1 MINQTFKTTKKI
13 ENRVNFLV
21 SRKNSRNNSNY
32 GFPHSSRFLA
42 KKASDQNFEFL
53 EFSLIIRP
61 LCIEF
66 IYADVTI
73 DDVTS
78 YDVTDV
84 DVDDDSLIIQVNGV
98 YHNSLHQPL
107 SV

>member
-1 MINQTFKTTKKI
+1 MIFSI
-13 ENRVNFLV
+13 VVDFE
-21 SRKNSRNNSNY
+21 
-32 GFPHSSRFLA
+32 
-42 KKASDQNFEFL
+42 QNF
-53 EFSLIIRP
+53 
-61 LCIEF
+61 
-66 IYADVTI
+66 YADVTI

-78 YDVTDV
+78 YDVT